1 MLYSNG
7 FGEVSPEPC
16 YCPLQS
22 SVLHAENVMLID
34 LAPDRSLIAIMVIFI
49 AEYFVVRR
57 FFLEPLTRV
66 MSERENEVRTAAV
79 RHEEA
84 LARLNE
90 ATREMEAKL
99 GEAKKQGALIREGLR
114 VEAGKFRAE
123 TVDRTRQEAD
133 RIVAD
138 ADVELG
144 KSVVAARQT
153 IEQQTDSLARMAAER
168 ILGRAL

>member
-7 FGEVSPEPC
+7 FGEVSSATPNHPF
-16 YCPLQS
+16 QS
-22 SVLHAENVMLID
+22 PVLHAENVMLID

-49 AEYFVVRR
+49 AEYFVVRK

-66 MSERENEVRTAAV
+66 MSEREDEIRTAAV

-84 LARLNE
+84 LARLSE

-99 GEAKKQGALIREGLR
+99 GEAKKQGSQIREEMR
-114 VEAGKFRAE
+114 AEAGRFRSEA
-123 TVDRTRQEAD
+123 VDRTRREAEKIMDAADQELATAVANARG
-133 RIVAD
+133 RI
-138 ADVELG
+138 EH
-144 KSVVAARQT
+144 
-153 IEQQTDSLARMAAER
+153 ETDSLARLAAER